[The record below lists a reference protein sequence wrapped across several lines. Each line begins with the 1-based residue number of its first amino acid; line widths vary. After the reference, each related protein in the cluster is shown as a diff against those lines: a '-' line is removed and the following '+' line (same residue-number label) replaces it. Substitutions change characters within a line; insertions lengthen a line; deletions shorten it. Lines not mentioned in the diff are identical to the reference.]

1 MLFNHHSLLL
11 PVCQKVVYGRFH
23 GTGWLKINF
32 DGSKSKSRQ
41 GIGFFFCDETG
52 RPIIAGRKALLYN
65 TTHNLL
71 ELQAIIWGLK
81 VINSSYKGKLM
92 IEVIQKSVFFHHVL
106 LNGTTNI
113 YIMKSNQ
120 QKLLKTLNSVGIWVD
135 HPHVWPMWDYLFDPN
150 PNKLLTLC
158 ESNQCTDYLA
168 TSAHRQE
175 IWWSRNFPSTAMHL
189 CL

>member
-92 IEVIQKSVFFHHVL
+92 IEGDSKVSLLPSRAPQWNYKHLYHEVQPTKAFEDIKLCWDLGRPSPCLADVGLFVRPKSHQTPH
-106 LNGTTNI
+106 
-113 YIMKSNQ
+113 
-120 QKLLKTLNSVGIWVD
+120 TL
-135 HPHVWPMWDYLFDPN
+135 
-150 PNKLLTLC
+150 
-158 ESNQCTDYLA
+158 
-168 TSAHRQE
+168 
-175 IWWSRNFPSTAMHL
+175 
-189 CL
+189 